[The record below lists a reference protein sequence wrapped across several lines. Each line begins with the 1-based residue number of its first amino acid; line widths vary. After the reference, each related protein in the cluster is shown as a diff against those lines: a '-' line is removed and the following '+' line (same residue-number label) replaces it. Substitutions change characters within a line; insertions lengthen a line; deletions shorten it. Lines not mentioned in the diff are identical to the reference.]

1 MRQVVIPRYGGPEV
15 LTVREVDD
23 PEPAPDEVRIRVA
36 GAGVNFADISAR
48 AGLYPDAPS
57 PPPMVVGY
65 EVAGELDRVGKAVD
79 GLAVGDRVIALTRFG
94 GYSDVVTVPSSQ
106 VAKVHVGADLVEAA
120 GIPVTFLTSYVMLNH
135 LGSVRP
141 GDTVLIHSAGGGVGL
156 SALQLARNLGAV
168 TIGTASA
175 GKHERLRQHGL
186 DHAID
191 YRTQDF
197 EAEVL
202 RITGGRGVD
211 VALDAQGGTSFRKSY
226 RCLAPMGRL
235 FCFGLAAGNA
245 PSRGQAWRTLP
256 KALAT
261 TPVFHP
267 LQLMGAN
274 KGVFGVNMGHLWGEQ
289 DRIGR
294 FLGELAAM
302 WERGDI
308 APVIDSTFP
317 FDRAGQAHEQ
327 LGQARNFGKVVLT
340 P

>member
-1 MRQVVIPRYGGPEV
+1 MRQVWIPRFGGPEV
-15 LTVREVDD
+15 LTVRESDD
-23 PEPAPDEVRIRVA
+23 PEAGPGEVRIRVA

-48 AGLYPDAPS
+48 AGLYPDAP
-57 PPPMVVGY
+57 PPPLVVGY
-65 EVAGELDRVGKAVD
+65 EVGGTIDQVGPGVD
-79 GLAVGDRVIALTRFG
+79 GLTVGDRVMALTRFG
-94 GYSDVVTVPSSQ
+94 GYADVVVVPAVQAATV
-106 VAKVHVGADLVEAA
+106 HEGADLVEAA
-120 GIPVTFLTSYVMLNH
+120 AIPVAFLTAYVMLVH

-156 SALQLARNLGAV
+156 SALQLAKRLGAV

-175 GKHERLRQHGL
+175 KKHPRLVEHGL

-197 EAEVL
+197 ETEVH
-202 RITGGRGVD
+202 RITDGRGVE
-211 VALDAQGGTSFRKSY
+211 VALDAQGGSSFRKSY

-245 PSRGQAWRTLP
+245 PKRSGAWRTLP
-256 KALAT
+256 RALAT

-267 LQLMGAN
+267 LQLMNAN
-274 KGVFGVNMGHLWGEQ
+274 KGVFGVNLGHLWDEQ

-294 FLGELAAM
+294 FLAELAGM
-302 WERGDI
+302 WERGEI
-308 APVIDSTFP
+308 APVMDSTFP
-317 FDRAGQAHEQ
+317 FARAGDAHEQ